1 MSSNKSGKPEPKS
14 RNTLPRSASTLS
26 DDTKAS
32 EMSKM
37 SSVSS
42 TVSNASTAS
51 SVSAS
56 VSAAEKTTVIK
67 TSTYENGVSVDDG
80 NLPGFLTLKELN
92 SLLVKYIGQVQDL
105 ELNQTKP
112 GSSTN
117 ITVNIDRSEISNL
130 QTKYDDQLADWKKQ
144 CEDKDKEIAALKA
157 EITKLKAEIKRL
169 KESNSNKDG
178 TIKERDLTI
187 EGLRAE
193 ISKLQANLSLF
204 QNQKEI
210 YEFQISRLQ
219 GEISYLAGELNAMT
233 NAFAAEQNRSL
244 DLGSRLASMEKELRF
259 KIDVLGSELASE
271 RGKTNIDI
279 SSLDTKIH
287 GEYADRLKA
296 ELKILRK
303 IYEEHMRV
311 SQETLEMT
319 YKQKI
324 SDLEVSLA
332 VQMNSVKPSEDVTE
346 LKVELEK
353 YKKKI
358 EELDS
363 NNRNLSMQWS
373 TLSVELRDKEA
384 TFNAKMSAKEIEMA
398 YLAKQNAEYKKMY
411 EEMRSKM
418 LHEESEVKVYNRL
431 ITPEMNRISRYSE
444 QFSNGTISSSK
455 KSLKLSRN
463 SGGESSSSSSDEGSV
478 SQTVKMSKSVSKTT
492 TAQKVTKSGV
502 QSSSSTAVKKS

>member
-32 EMSKM
+32 EMSAM
-37 SSVSS
+37 SSAS
-42 TVSNASTAS
+42 TIASTAS
-51 SVSAS
+51 SVSA
-56 VSAAEKTTVIK
+56 AQKTTVTK
-67 TSTYENGVSVDDG
+67 TSTFETGVTLEDG
-80 NLPGFLTLKELN
+80 ALPGFLNLRELN

-105 ELNQTKP
+105 ELNQSKS
-112 GSSTN
+112 GSSSS

-130 QTKYDDQLADWKKQ
+130 QTKYDDQLADWKKK
-144 CEDKDKEIAALKA
+144 CDDKDKEIAALKA

-178 TIKERDLTI
+178 KIKERDLTI

-210 YEFQISRLQ
+210 YEFQITRLQ
-219 GEISYLAGELNAMT
+219 GEISYLTGELNAMT
-233 NAFAAEQNRSL
+233 NAFAAEQYRSL
-244 DLGSRLASMEKELRF
+244 DLGSRLSSMEKELRF

-271 RGKTNIDI
+271 RGKTNIDMT
-279 SSLDTKIH
+279 SLDTRIQ
-287 GEYADRLKA
+287 GEYADRLKE

-303 IYEEHMRV
+303 MYEEHMRV
-311 SQETLEMT
+311 SEETLEMT
-319 YKQKI
+319 YKKKI

-332 VQMNSVKPSEDVTE
+332 VQMNSVKPTEDITE
-346 LKVELEK
+346 LKVDLAK

-363 NNRNLSMQWS
+363 NNRDLSMQWS
-373 TLSVELRDKEA
+373 KLSVELRDREA

-418 LHEESEVKVYNRL
+418 LYEASEVKVYNRL
-431 ITPEMNRISRYSE
+431 ITPEMNRISRYSD
-444 QFSNGTISSSK
+444 QFSNGTITSSK
-455 KSLKLSRN
+455 KSLKFSRN
-463 SGGESSSSSSDEGSV
+463 SDGEMYGSSSDEES
-478 SQTVKMSKSVSKTT
+478 SQTVKMSKSVTKTT
-492 TAQKVTKSGV
+492 TAQKVTKEAV
-502 QSSSSTAVKKS
+502 QNSSSTASAAVKKN